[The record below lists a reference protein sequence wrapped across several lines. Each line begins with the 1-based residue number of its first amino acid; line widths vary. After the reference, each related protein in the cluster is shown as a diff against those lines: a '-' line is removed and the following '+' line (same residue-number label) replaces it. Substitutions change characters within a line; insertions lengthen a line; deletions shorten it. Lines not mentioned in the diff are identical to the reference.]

1 MPNLNKSIVSRSEYV
16 ARLRRA
22 FILRC
27 HPDQFRQHD
36 DKIRQQ
42 QSVLLQSLSE
52 RMTQADFQ
60 DYTSK
65 VGRKGD
71 YNNNNHSVHNNNQQ
85 SVLKYVLERRDKT
98 LLHRTIDLNAP
109 VEIILQSLA
118 SALESSGAA
127 KISPPPPSL
136 ASQSRNLKTDDYDPL
151 HWVKHSH
158 HESKPDSIKNS
169 RESSRIDHRYDI
181 NSNRGRDLQNFLSS
195 LTPNEI
201 EERRAYRM
209 DATAAALVARRL
221 FSFQSIDGL
230 QLKWSSKSFA
240 GLLSSLIRFYEE
252 HQHKFH
258 VHSFYPLQLVFS
270 HDERKLSLDVYG
282 GHIYFNPSATQLD
295 WLETI
300 REVTEQRL
308 QEFSINRRAM
318 TERVI
323 LLQDGLSIDVSTRND
338 IKLKKGFTC
347 SSRDYHL
354 FLERVTQP
362 YKRSSV
368 SQTNPSSTSTDLMPF
383 LSSSSL
389 RADHH
394 LRLIVE
400 SPDSCRR
407 AKATSNGFIRIPSTI
422 TSSQLRFEISKLSIL
437 AEERWQVEQKEKDR
451 SRQAIHQVQLE
462 LGVQHISRH
471 SELVLHN
478 DFLNALTRLLDQKSK
493 LRGNLSGS
501 SLRITVSGQF
511 CHLSDDGSF
520 IIPHNWK

>member
-36 DKIRQQ
+36 VKIRQQ

-60 DYTSK
+60 HYTSK
-65 VGRKGD
+65 VKMKGD
-71 YNNNNHSVHNNNQQ
+71 YKNNNHSVHNNNQQ
-85 SVLKYVLERRDKT
+85 PVLKYVLERRDRT
-98 LLHRTIDLNAP
+98 LLHRTLDLNAS
-109 VEIILQSLA
+109 VEIILQSLGA
-118 SALESSGAA
+118 ALEASGAA
-127 KISPPPPSL
+127 KISPPH
-136 ASQSRNLKTDDYDPL
+136 NLKTDDYDPL
-151 HWVKHSH
+151 HWVKHSRN
-158 HESKPDSIKNS
+158 ESKRDSSEKS
-169 RESSRIDHRYDI
+169 RESSRIDHRYDV
-181 NSNRGRDLQNFLSS
+181 NSNRGRELQNFLSS

-270 HDERKLSLDVYG
+270 HDERKSSLDIYG
-282 GHIYFNPSATQLD
+282 GHIYLNPSATQLE
-295 WLETI
+295 WLESI
-300 REVTEQRL
+300 KEVTEQRL
-308 QEFSINRRAM
+308 QEFFINRRAM
-318 TERVI
+318 MERVT
-323 LLQDGLSIDVSTRND
+323 LLQDGLSMDISTRNG

-362 YKRSSV
+362 YKRSSF
-368 SQTNPSSTSTDLMPF
+368 SQTNPASTSTDLMPF
-383 LSSSSL
+383 LSSFSL

-400 SPDSCRR
+400 SLDSCRR

-422 TSSQLRFEISKLSIL
+422 TSSQLSLEISKLSIL
-437 AEERWQVEQKEKDR
+437 AEERWQAEQKEKDR

-462 LGVQHISRH
+462 LGVQNVFRH
-471 SELVLHN
+471 NELVSHH
-478 DFLNALTRLLDQKSK
+478 DFLNALTRLLNQKSK
-493 LRGNLSGS
+493 LGGILSGS

-511 CHLSDDGSF
+511 CHVSDDGSF